1 MLRYPSSKAIDV
13 KTTLNDWFQ
22 SLSQCFD
29 RLNVCKTITSD
40 NGSEFADI
48 TELEGKD
55 LTIYFAHSYSSWER
69 GSNARH
75 NDLLRRFIPKG
86 TPIKEVSND
95 TLKRAT
101 RWCNNLPRKI
111 WGYKTP
117 MGVFLEEVA
126 KLDDL
131 QGVQFDIAI

>member
-1 MLRYPSSKAIDV
+1 MDSINQ
-13 KTTLNDWFQ
+13 TTSFRTKKYLNQ
-22 SLSQCFD
+22 SEC
-29 RLNVCKTITSD
+29 
-40 NGSEFADI
+40 FADI

-55 LTIYFAHSYSSWER
+55 LTIYFVHPYSSWER

-75 NDLLRRFIPKG
+75 NGLLRRFIPKG
-86 TPIKEVSND
+86 TPIKEISND